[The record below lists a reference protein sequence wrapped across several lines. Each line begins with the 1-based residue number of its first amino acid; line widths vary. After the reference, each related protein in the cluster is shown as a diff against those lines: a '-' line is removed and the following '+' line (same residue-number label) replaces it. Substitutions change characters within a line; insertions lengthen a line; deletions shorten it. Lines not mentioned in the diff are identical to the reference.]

1 MYMYYLLG
9 HRLMELPIH
18 PTRKAVIARNTFIL
32 ALDGDIDFKPDA
44 VLLLLDLM
52 RKDEKLGA
60 ACGRIHPMGEGKI
73 EILIANFM
81 APVCAGNLLAACSLR
96 EIGVMAT
103 VRVGRTCGCSSII
116 HISIKVLLC
125 SYTSATQIIHT
136 CL

>member
-18 PTRKAVIARNTFIL
+18 PNRKVVIAKNTFIL

-60 ACGRIHPMGEGKI
+60 ACGRIHPTGEGKI
-73 EILIANFM
+73 ESQIAILWHLC
-81 APVCAGNLLAACSLR
+81 APA
-96 EIGVMAT
+96 
-103 VRVGRTCGCSSII
+103 
-116 HISIKVLLC
+116 
-125 SYTSATQIIHT
+125 T
-136 CL
+136 CLQRAIWEKLESWQLCV